1 MDLAHHLDRS
11 QRCLDWVPVNLAA
24 GDCARAAESLG
35 KAASHAVT
43 AAAVHWG
50 YPYKS
55 RRRLT
60 TVLYGLLRDSK
71 IAHASHIR
79 TFRQVHELPAQ
90 IAAASDAEARR
101 LIRRVRTRVR
111 RLRKAIVAAVNTVR
125 PAPDSDSNSNP
136 PRKSA
141 ASLRA
146 QLEAIAIT
154 RPEIRSWI
162 HLWPDLFGDPPPAS
176 HDSTS
181 DSGEPPAHEPPEWP
195 NPPSVS
201 GPGFRWPLPRALPW
215 PAPTPKSPNCEIPP
229 THRKDWI

>member
-35 KAASHAVT
+35 KAASHAIT

-90 IAAASDAEARR
+90 VAAANDAEARR

-111 RLRKAIVAAVNTVR
+111 RLRNAIVTAVNTIR
-125 PAPDSDSNSNP
+125 PAPDSDSPLNP
-136 PRKSA
+136 PRQSDRHDQNA
-141 ASLRA
+141 RLRA

-154 RPEIRSWI
+154 RPEIRSWF
-162 HLWPDLFGDPPPAS
+162 HQWPDLFGDPPPPDCDPPP
-176 HDSTS
+176 H
-181 DSGEPPAHEPPEWP
+181 EPPPEWP
-195 NPPSVS
+195 NPGSAS

-215 PAPTPKSPNCEIPP
+215 PA
-229 THRKDWI
+229 RG